1 VNVTVVKVIAALAL
15 GLCAAPLVAGAQQ
28 AGAVQ
33 IGYLSIG
40 HPSPLLQVF
49 EQALRERGWVTGK
62 NLIISYRYAEY
73 KYERLPGLASELVR
87 LQPKV
92 IVAAPTAAAR
102 AAKDAT
108 RTIPIVIWGVP
119 DPVGEGLI
127 ASFARPGGNVTG
139 VTGVPPLESTAKQLQ
154 LLKEA
159 VPRAQRIA
167 FLRDPANPHS
177 LPTVKIVTEA
187 ARSLGVEIQVVGAR
201 GPDEFEPALRTVTQA
216 RADALLVNLDP
227 SFSTHLARLA
237 DLAVKHRLPTMCGA
251 GYATTGGLMSYSVTR
266 VDALRQAAGHVDRI
280 LRGAMPADLPVE
292 QPTKFELVVNL
303 KTAKALGI
311 TIPRS
316 LLLQA
321 DQVIQ

>member
-1 VNVTVVKVIAALAL
+1 MNVTVVKVIAALAL

-237 DLAVKHRLPTMCGA
+237 DLAVRHRLPTMCGA
-251 GYATTGGLMSYSVTR
+251 SYATTGGLMSYSVTR

-280 LRGAMPADLPVE
+280 LRGAMPVDLPVE